1 MDTVIRINCI
11 IGSLT
16 YFEIFKRIFLKNS
29 IVFNLQDNCSGKLM
43 PSSVVEARYNLNI
56 LSCRSSYNLKMLIT
70 TISVE
75 AKCEKRT
82 TRRKKIAE
90 ISVKLHGK

>member
-1 MDTVIRINCI
+1 
-11 IGSLT
+11 
-16 YFEIFKRIFLKNS
+16 
-29 IVFNLQDNCSGKLM
+29 M

-56 LSCRSSYNLKMLIT
+56 LSWRSSYNLKMLIT

-82 TRRKKIAE
+82 TRRKKKIAE

>member
-1 MDTVIRINCI
+1 
-11 IGSLT
+11 
-16 YFEIFKRIFLKNS
+16 
-29 IVFNLQDNCSGKLM
+29 M

-70 TISVE
+70 TNSVE

-82 TRRKKIAE
+82 TRREKKIAE
-90 ISVKLHGK
+90 ISVKLYGK